1 MKVSE
6 YIELD
11 GTDLAHLVSTKQVKS
26 EELADV
32 AIAAIESVNDQLNA
46 LAGPLFDPPLSH
58 SRSGPFG
65 GVPFGIKDLGLTAE
79 GVRQVAASQLLLR
92 AAPATR
98 DSDLMTRFREAG
110 LATVALTTCPELGFN
125 SNTGSRLVGS
135 TSNPWDPSRSAGG
148 SSGGSS
154 ALVASRALP
163 IAHANDGGG
172 SIRIPASYCGLV
184 GLKPSRGRITTGP
197 DHGDWIMGMAIEF
210 VVSRTVRDSAGVFD
224 AVHGSTLGERFV
236 LPQPELSLGRAA
248 RDGLGDRKL
257 RIAVLDH
264 RFNGGDIDERNRTA
278 VHEVA
283 KVLEDMGHIVEW
295 DAPTFDQAAY
305 DEAALKSWSSYL
317 GYLVDDI
324 TATEGI
330 TATLE
335 NAQQATLACA
345 DYGKSFPASKMH
357 AVEFIYNRITRD
369 VAKFFTQYDVL
380 LSPTT
385 AYPNIP
391 LGQINQDDP
400 SHTAHT
406 WYNAVFEPCPFTQL
420 FNVTGNPAITLP
432 LTESDNGWPI
442 GMQFAG
448 KYLDEKTL
456 FQLSGDLEQAMPW
469 AGRRP
474 RVIAS

>member
-1 MKVSE
+1 MKVNE

-11 GTDLAHLVSTKQVKS
+11 GTDLAALVSTKQVKP
-26 EELADV
+26 EELAEV
-32 AIAAIESVNDQLNA
+32 AISAIESVNDQLNA
-46 LAGPLFDPPLSH
+46 LAGPLFNPPLAYS
-58 SRSGPFG
+58 SSGPFA

-79 GVRQVAASQLLLR
+79 GVRQVAASELLLK
-92 AAPATR
+92 AAPAAG
-98 DSDLMTRFREAG
+98 DSDLMVRFREAG

-125 SNTGSRLVGS
+125 SNTASRLIGS
-135 TSNPWDPSRSAGG
+135 TCNPWDPSRSAGG

-154 ALVASRALP
+154 ALVAARALP

-210 VVSRTVRDSAGVFD
+210 VVSRSVRDSAGIFD
-224 AVHGSTLGERFV
+224 AVQGSTLGERFV
-236 LPQPELSLGRAA
+236 LPQPESSLAQA
-248 RDGLGDRKL
+248 TRDGLGDRKL

-264 RFNGGDIDERNRTA
+264 RYNGGEIDEQNRNA

-283 KVLEDMGHIVEW
+283 NVLERMGHIVEW
-295 DAPTFDQAAY
+295 DAPTFDQVAY

-324 TATEGI
+324 TATQGLA
-330 TATLE
+330 ATIE

-345 DYGKSFPASKMH
+345 EYGKSFPASDMH
-357 AVEFIYNRITRD
+357 TVEFIYNRITRD
-369 VAKFFTQYDVL
+369 VANFFTQYDVF

-391 LGQINQDDP
+391 VDQINQDDP

-406 WYNAVFEPCPFTQL
+406 WYDAVFEPCPFTQL

-432 LTESDNGWPI
+432 LTESSNGWPI

-456 FQLSGDLEQAMPW
+456 FQLSGDLERAMPW
-469 AGRRP
+469 ADRRP
-474 RVIAS
+474 QVIAS